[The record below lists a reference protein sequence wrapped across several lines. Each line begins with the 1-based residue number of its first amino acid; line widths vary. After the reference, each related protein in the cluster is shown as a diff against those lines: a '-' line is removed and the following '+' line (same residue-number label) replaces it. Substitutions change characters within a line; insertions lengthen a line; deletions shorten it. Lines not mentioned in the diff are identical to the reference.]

1 MNEAEIYAALSVI
14 FQDVFQRDDLILTP
28 TLSANDVPGWDSF
41 KQVEI
46 LIATEKQFGVKLSTD
61 EIDRVTNV
69 GDLVS
74 ALAARDRAR
83 PGNGGNAGS
92 ARATEG

>member
-1 MNEAEIYAALSVI
+1 
-14 FQDVFQRDDLILTP
+14 LTP

-46 LIATEKQFGVKLSTD
+46 LMAAEKQFRVKFSIE
-61 EIDRVTNV
+61 EIDRVATV

-83 PGNGGNAGS
+83 PGNGGNAGL
-92 ARATEG
+92 ARVVES